1 MEQNYRHEYKY
12 LISRQAAELL
22 KRRLPHFMQRDSHA
36 GPSGMVVHE
45 RSNMAGKRTGT

>member
-36 GPSGMVVHE
+36 GPSG
-45 RSNMAGKRTGT
+45 T